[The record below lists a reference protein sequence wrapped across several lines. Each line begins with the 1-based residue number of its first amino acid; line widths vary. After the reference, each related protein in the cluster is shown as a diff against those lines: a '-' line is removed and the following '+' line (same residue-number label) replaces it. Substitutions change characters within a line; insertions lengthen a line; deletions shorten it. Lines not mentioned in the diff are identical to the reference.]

1 MRKKLRDAS
10 IKTKFVL
17 TCAFLIVC
25 VVTCMLLGIYAFTS
39 VRNSAT
45 NYMEQLL
52 ASGTITSEQMA
63 EYTAHI
69 QTVQSRTIIGIVI
82 FLAVILVLSVLI
94 FSMLARY
101 ISGGIDEL
109 SAAIDAM
116 NHGKFDHKV
125 NSDRLGNDEMGKAVR
140 DYASMTEKS
149 RLVIQNTADCLEQM
163 GHGDFSVHLTN
174 PEAFVGDY
182 EIIHLSLR
190 KIKANLADMISKLS
204 SVAQEVK
211 AGSLSLSNES
221 TELSQGAEEQS
232 ETIQNL
238 ARTVQNLNKQV
249 HDNADSAGEV
259 SKFTGDV
266 GRSIDEQDKLMTETL
281 EAMKAIEEK
290 SQQIGDIIK
299 TIDDIAFQTNI
310 LSLNAAIEAAR
321 AGEAGK
327 GFAVVADEVRS
338 LAGNSSKA
346 ASETAALI
354 EGSIN
359 AVHNGSDIMSRSA
372 KSLKELMNQSNKS
385 RELIEK
391 MVDDL
396 KDEAAQISNV
406 TEGLSQIST
415 VVEQNSRTAESS
427 SKSSIDLDGRA
438 EELKKM
444 LEGMRV

>member
-1 MRKKLRDAS
+1 MVKKIRDAS

-17 TCAFLIVC
+17 SCIFLIACVLVC
-25 VVTCMLLGIYAFTS
+25 VLLGIYAFVS

-45 NYMEQLL
+45 NYMEQLQ
-52 ASGTITSEQMA
+52 ASGTVTTEQMA
-63 EYTAHI
+63 EYTSHI
-69 QTVQSRTIIGIVI
+69 QTVQTRTTIGVFI
-82 FLAVILVLSVLI
+82 FLAIILLLSVLV
-94 FSMLARY
+94 FNALGKYMSR
-101 ISGGIDEL
+101 GINEL

-116 NHGKFDHKV
+116 NQGRFDHKV
-125 NSDRLGNDEMGKAVR
+125 NSEGLGNDEIGQAVR
-140 DYASMTEKS
+140 DYQSMTEKS